1 MFGAGQIRV
10 DDAATALG
18 IDLGVG
24 ELIEEAVS
32 LGYNPGSAR
41 QAMRWTVGRIALH
54 AGIQHVSEITNDH
67 IIEVLEAIR
76 LFSERADLSYFYP
89 SAQNYRDNAAKQW
102 ITHLHQMQVV
112 LFHRGQVA
120 TQPRKLMP
128 SWKPP
133 PVLPPQMQAVADKW
147 LAARR
152 LTDAP
157 ATVEKLEIAI
167 RRFGE
172 WLTEHAPSLLPGP
185 RPPSRRRRGPLRGDG
200 RVAARG
206 FATEQG
212 WAGDAGFWE
221 IFEHTRRLRRAIQ
234 RLTGVLTPGS
244 AVDEIAGQEL
254 TDVQDAWRRPQ
265 EMQTIYVALLEA
277 VAKTQTEEEGNA

>member
-18 IDLGVG
+18 IDLGAG

-67 IIEVLEAIR
+67 IIEVLDAIR
-76 LFSERADLSYFYP
+76 LFSERADLSYFNP

-102 ITHLHQMQVV
+102 ITHLHQLQVV

-128 SWKPP
+128 SWKPLL
-133 PVLPPQMQAVADKW
+133 VLPPQMQAVADKW

-172 WLTEHAPSLLPGP
+172 GLTEHPPRSSATPTSPVIIVWPGPSLSPKRRPRRPANHRAPSPGSNASPGCRRCFVTPRLGSTTTSPGMRLLPP
-185 RPPSRRRRGPLRGDG
+185 VTRPSCRS
-200 RVAARG
+200 G
-206 FATEQG
+206 F
-212 WAGDAGFWE
+212 
-221 IFEHTRRLRRAIQ
+221 
-234 RLTGVLTPGS
+234 PGS
-244 AVDEIAGQEL
+244 SP
-254 TDVQDAWRRPQ
+254 TTNSTW
-265 EMQTIYVALLEA
+265 
-277 VAKTQTEEEGNA
+277 

>member
-1 MFGAGQIRV
+1 
-10 DDAATALG
+10 
-18 IDLGVG
+18 
-24 ELIEEAVS
+24 
-32 LGYNPGSAR
+32 
-41 QAMRWTVGRIALH
+41 MRWTVGRIALH

-102 ITHLHQMQVV
+102 ITHLHQLQVV

-133 PVLPPQMQAVADKW
+133 LVLSPQMQAVADKW

-200 RVAARG
+200 RVSRLSRPQRCTARWSSSRSRCC
-206 FATEQG
+206 QG
-212 WAGDAGFWE
+212 VRHRTGMGRRCRILGDLRTHPAPAPCDPALNRCPDARLCG
-221 IFEHTRRLRRAIQ
+221 RRDRRSGAH
-234 RLTGVLTPGS
+234 
-244 AVDEIAGQEL
+244 
-254 TDVQDAWRRPQ
+254 RRPGCLATHQ